1 MPKFYLYGYVSI
13 LSNIPI
19 DGQGSYQNI
28 PIDGQGPYQNYQSP
42 DGGFVAFAIEGE
54 NDFDYIK
61 VTIDSFDTV
70 IREDK
75 PDVERLLKD
84 DVAVI
89 RFDNNSYDFVIKKSI
104 TGPQTIVVGFY
115 VKSFKDNTLN
125 GVHKQVVFIEVSENE
140 F

>member
-1 MPKFYLYGYVSI
+1 MSI

-19 DGQGSYQNI
+19 DGEGS
-28 PIDGQGPYQNYQSP
+28 YQNYQSP
-42 DGGFVAFAIEGE
+42 GGGFVAFAIEGE
-54 NDFDYIK
+54 NEFDYIK
-61 VTIDSFDTV
+61 VEIDSFDRV
-70 IREDK
+70 VREDK
-75 PDVERLLKD
+75 PDVERLSKD

-104 TGPQTIVVGFY
+104 TGPQTIIVGFN
-115 VKSFKDNTLN
+115 VKSFKENALN